1 MASNARK
8 ELAKALR
15 VTFGADHGSNSP
27 PPPSLEDYEP
37 PEALLE
43 SIDEWANSSAIQS
56 STTERDISK
65 LRETLLEHCFEQGTI
80 SEHATSTEKAT
91 QARSAFIV
99 VLDRFSSLDS
109 GVVTVKEIRE
119 IWWNRL
125 LLPALTLPD
134 SASDTIRLGR
144 SALKAAKDMTVRALN
159 VTVSSNTASAEAED
173 STELERT
180 KAIKWMLSVFR
191 ACLRAPNESFA
202 QRNLQSVLV
211 AFGKAHPKVSSNCA

>member
-15 VTFGADHGSNSP
+15 VTFGADNSSTSP
-27 PPPSLEDYEP
+27 PPAALEDYEP
-37 PEALLE
+37 PQALLE

-80 SEHATSTEKAT
+80 AEHSTSPERAT

-134 SASDTIRLGR
+134 TASDTIRLGR
-144 SALKAAKDMTVRALN
+144 SALKAAKDMAVRALN
-159 VTVSSNTASAEAED
+159 AAVASSSNSAPSNAEGGD
-173 STELERT
+173 DERT
-180 KAIKWMLSVFR
+180 KAVKWMNSVFR
-191 ACLRAPNESFA
+191 ACLRAPNDSFA
-202 QRNLQSVLV
+202 QRNLQSILI
-211 AFGKAHPKVSSNCA
+211 AFGKSHPKVSLAA